1 MRRGYIALALMCMT
15 ASTVAAPAP
24 ISKQGVKPS
33 KVMTYKDWAVGC
45 DNGLSCQAVALMPE
59 GLPEGSLSIVAVR
72 AEGVNGA
79 FSIDMSGAASKSDR
93 FRILIDG
100 KVADTGAVPVGSA
113 TIKVTGADAMKLARA
128 MAKGKKLRLINGAG
142 TELGA
147 ASLAGSAAAFRYA
160 DAAQGRAGSR
170 GAIIATGPKM
180 ATAKTVSLP
189 VISAKKI
196 KPAKILP
203 DAGALVALSEGSPC
217 AAERFGPTADSAY
230 SLGSGPDG
238 PQALVL
244 LNCGSG
250 AYNFSSGIY
259 TGQRNGKGK
268 WTFEPAKFD
277 YGAAGFSEDSKIP
290 LLVNAG
296 WDAATQTIS
305 SYAKGRGI
313 GDCGSSENFVWDGN
327 MFRLIGATVMGECRG
342 SLDWIPVW
350 RAEVRL
356 VD

>member
-1 MRRGYIALALMCMT
+1 
-15 ASTVAAPAP
+15 
-24 ISKQGVKPS
+24 
-33 KVMTYKDWAVGC
+33 
-45 DNGLSCQAVALMPE
+45 
-59 GLPEGSLSIVAVR
+59 
-72 AEGVNGA
+72 
-79 FSIDMSGAASKSDR
+79 
-93 FRILIDG
+93 
-100 KVADTGAVPVGSA
+100 
-113 TIKVTGADAMKLARA
+113 
-128 MAKGKKLRLINGAG
+128 
-142 TELGA
+142 
-147 ASLAGSAAAFRYA
+147 
-160 DAAQGRAGSR
+160 
-170 GAIIATGPKM
+170 M